1 MMFYRDSV
9 IYFTDYEVCLPIEY
23 EYKCYNYNTKKMSN
37 KFPITKALPVL
48 FGFFIMGL
56 VDLVGIATN
65 YVKQDFALSDTLAN
79 MLPMTLFLW
88 FAVLSVPTGM
98 MMNKLGRKRT
108 VVISMAISLLAM
120 LLPLVSYNF
129 PMILVAFG
137 LLGIGNTIIQVS
149 LNPLLTNVVRGDRL
163 TSSLTLGQFIKAI
176 AAFLGPIIAGVA
188 AGSFGNWKLV
198 FLFFGVVTVVSGLW
212 LALTPIHE
220 KPVSQSASSFTSSF
234 GLLKD
239 KTILMLFL
247 GIVFVVGVDVGLNT
261 TVPKF
266 LMERCGIPLEKA
278 GLGTSLYFVART
290 LGTFVGAILLVKLSG
305 RKFFIWSMLVAVPT
319 LVAMLLTGNLWGIL
333 SMVFILGLTVANVFS
348 IIFSA
353 ALKKKPE
360 RANEIS
366 GLLIMGVA
374 GGAII
379 PLIMGVTSDSL
390 GQTGGMAVL
399 LVALAYLL
407 FSAVRMKEE

>member
-1 MMFYRDSV
+1 M
-9 IYFTDYEVCLPIEY
+9 
-23 EYKCYNYNTKKMSN
+23 N
-37 KFPITKALPVL
+37 KGASFSKVMPVL

-88 FAVLSVPTGM
+88 FAILSVPTGI
-98 MMNKLGRKRT
+98 MMNRLGRKRT
-108 VVISMAISLLAM
+108 VILSMVISFVAM

-129 PMILVAFG
+129 PMMLVAFG

-188 AGSFGNWKLV
+188 ASSFGNWKFVFLV
-198 FLFFGVVTVVSGLW
+198 FAVITVISGLW
-212 LALTPIHE
+212 LILTPIHE
-220 KPVSQSASSFTSSF
+220 EPVIKSSTSSFTGSF
-234 GLLKD
+234 ALLKD
-239 KTILMLFL
+239 KTILLLFL
-247 GIVFVVGVDVGLNT
+247 AIVFVVGVDVGLNT
-261 TVPKF
+261 TIPKF
-266 LMERCGIPLEKA
+266 LMERCGIPLERA

-290 LGTFVGAILLVKLSG
+290 VGAFAGAILLIKLSG
-305 RKFFIWSMLVAVPT
+305 RKFYMVSMFVAIPA
-319 LVAMLLTGNLWGIL
+319 LILMLLTGNLWGIL
-333 SMVFILGLTVANVFS
+333 SMVFLLGLLVANVFS
-348 IIFSA
+348 IVFSA

-374 GGAII
+374 GGAVI
-379 PLIMGVTSDSL
+379 PLIMGIVSDAV

-399 LVALAYLL
+399 LVALGYLL
-407 FSAVRMKEE
+407 FSAYKLEKD

>member
-1 MMFYRDSV
+1 MQ
-9 IYFTDYEVCLPIEY
+9 
-23 EYKCYNYNTKKMSN
+23 NNTS
-37 KFPITKALPVL
+37 ITKALPVL
-48 FGFFIMGL
+48 FGFFVMGL

-88 FAVLSVPTGM
+88 FAILSVPTGI

-108 VVISMAISLLAM
+108 VIISMGITLVAM

-129 PMILVAFG
+129 PMSLVAFG

-176 AAFLGPIIAGVA
+176 AAFLGPIIAAVA

-198 FLFFGVVTVVSGLW
+198 FLIFGVITVISGLW
-212 LALTPIHE
+212 LLLTPIHE
-220 KPVSQSASSFTSSF
+220 EPLSQGTSTFGESFS
-234 GLLKD
+234 LLKD

-247 GIVFVVGVDVGLNT
+247 GIVFVVGIDVGLNT
-261 TVPKF
+261 TIPKF
-266 LMERCGIPLEKA
+266 LMERCGILLEKA

-290 LGTFVGAILLVKLSG
+290 VGTFAGAILLAKLSG
-305 RKFFIWSMLVAVPT
+305 RKFFIVSMLISIP
-319 LVAMLLTGNLWGIL
+319 AMLVMLLIGNLWGIL
-333 SMVFILGLTVANVFS
+333 SMIFIIGLAVANVFS

-353 ALKKKPE
+353 ALKKVPD

-374 GGAII
+374 GGAVI
-379 PLIMGVTSDSL
+379 PLIMGITSDSF

-399 LVALAYLL
+399 MIALTYLL
-407 FSAVRMKEE
+407 FSAFKLKEE

>member
-1 MMFYRDSV
+1 M
-9 IYFTDYEVCLPIEY
+9 
-23 EYKCYNYNTKKMSN
+23 N
-37 KFPITKALPVL
+37 KNSSIPKVMPVL
-48 FGFFIMGL
+48 FGFFIMGF
-56 VDLVGIATN
+56 VDVVGISTN
-65 YVKQDFALSDTLAN
+65 YVKHDFGLSDTSAN
-79 MLPMTLFLW
+79 LLPLMLFLW
-88 FAVLSVPTGM
+88 FAILSVPTGLL
-98 MMNKLGRKRT
+98 MNKLGRKKT
-108 VVISMAISLLAM
+108 VILSMIITLLAM
-120 LLPLVSYNF
+120 LIPLIAYDF
-129 PMILVAFG
+129 PMILITFS

-149 LNPLLTNVVRGDRL
+149 LNPLLSNVVRGDRL

-188 AGSFGNWKLV
+188 AGSLGNWKLIFPV
-198 FLFFGVVTVVSGLW
+198 FAAITIISGLW
-212 LALTPIHE
+212 LLVTPIHE
-220 KPVSQSASSFTSSF
+220 EPVTNSSSSFAESF

-239 KTILMLFL
+239 KTILLLFL

-266 LMERCGIPLEKA
+266 LMERCNLPLEKA

-290 LGTFVGAILLVKLSG
+290 IGTFVGAILLIKFSG
-305 RKFFIWSMLVAVPT
+305 RKFFIISMLIAIPVLIV
-319 LVAMLLTGNLWGIL
+319 MLLIGNLWGIL
-333 SMVFILGLTVANVFS
+333 AMVFLLGLAVANVFS

-366 GLLIMGVA
+366 GLLIMGVV

-379 PLIMGVTSDSL
+379 PLFMGIVSDSF

-399 LVALAYLL
+399 LVALIYLL
-407 FSAVRMKEE
+407 FSAYKLEKD

>member
-1 MMFYRDSV
+1 M
-9 IYFTDYEVCLPIEY
+9 
-23 EYKCYNYNTKKMSN
+23 NN
-37 KFPITKALPVL
+37 KTSITKALPVL
-48 FGFFIMGL
+48 FGFFVMGL

-88 FAVLSVPTGM
+88 FAILSVPTVM

-108 VVISMAISLLAM
+108 VLLSMVITLLAM
-120 LLPLVSYNF
+120 LLPMVSYNF

-176 AAFLGPIIAGVA
+176 AAFLGPIIAAIA
-188 AGSFGNWKLV
+188 AGSLGNWKLV
-198 FLFFGVVTVVSGLW
+198 FLIFGVITVISGLW
-212 LALTPIHE
+212 LLLTPIHE
-220 KPVSQSASSFTSSF
+220 EPLSQGTSTFVESFS
-234 GLLKD
+234 LLKD
-239 KTILMLFL
+239 RTILMLFL
-247 GIVFVVGVDVGLNT
+247 GIVFVVGIDVGLNT
-261 TVPKF
+261 TIPKF
-266 LMERCGIPLEKA
+266 LMERCGILLEKA

-290 LGTFVGAILLVKLSG
+290 VGTFAGAILLAKLSG
-305 RKFFIWSMLVAVPT
+305 RKFFIVSMLISIP
-319 LVAMLLTGNLWGIL
+319 AMLVMLLIGNLWGIL
-333 SMVFILGLTVANVFS
+333 SMIFIIGLAVANVFS

-353 ALKKKPE
+353 ALKKVPD

-374 GGAII
+374 GGAVI
-379 PLIMGVTSDSL
+379 PLIMGITSDSF

-399 LVALAYLL
+399 MIALTYLL
-407 FSAVRMKEE
+407 FSAFKLKEE

>member
-1 MMFYRDSV
+1 MQ
-9 IYFTDYEVCLPIEY
+9 
-23 EYKCYNYNTKKMSN
+23 NNTS
-37 KFPITKALPVL
+37 ITKVLPVL
-48 FGFFIMGL
+48 FGFFVMGL

-65 YVKQDFALSDTLAN
+65 YVKQDFTLSDTLAN

-88 FAVLSVPTGM
+88 FAILSVPTGI

-108 VVISMAISLLAM
+108 VIISMGITLVAM

-176 AAFLGPIIAGVA
+176 AAFLGPIIAAVA

-198 FLFFGVVTVVSGLW
+198 FLIFGVITVISGLW
-212 LALTPIHE
+212 LLLTPIHE
-220 KPVSQSASSFTSSF
+220 EPLSQGTSTFGESFS
-234 GLLKD
+234 LLKD

-247 GIVFVVGVDVGLNT
+247 GIVFVVGIDVGLNT
-261 TVPKF
+261 TIPKF
-266 LMERCGIPLEKA
+266 LMERCGILLEKA

-290 LGTFVGAILLVKLSG
+290 VGTFAGAILLAKLSG
-305 RKFFIWSMLVAVPT
+305 RKFFIVSMLISIP
-319 LVAMLLTGNLWGIL
+319 AMLVMLLIGNLWGIL
-333 SMVFILGLTVANVFS
+333 SMIFIIGLAVANVFS

-353 ALKKKPE
+353 ALKKVPD

-374 GGAII
+374 GGAVI
-379 PLIMGVTSDSL
+379 PLIMGITSDSF

-399 LVALAYLL
+399 MIALTYLL
-407 FSAVRMKEE
+407 FSAFKLKEE

>member
-1 MMFYRDSV
+1 MQ
-9 IYFTDYEVCLPIEY
+9 
-23 EYKCYNYNTKKMSN
+23 NNTS
-37 KFPITKALPVL
+37 ITKALPVL
-48 FGFFIMGL
+48 FGFFVMGL

-65 YVKQDFALSDTLAN
+65 YVKQDFTLSDTLAN

-88 FAVLSVPTGM
+88 FAILSVPTGI

-108 VVISMAISLLAM
+108 VIISMGITLVAM

-176 AAFLGPIIAGVA
+176 AAFLGPIIAAVA

-198 FLFFGVVTVVSGLW
+198 FLIFGVITVISGLW
-212 LALTPIHE
+212 LLLTPIHE
-220 KPVSQSASSFTSSF
+220 EPLSQGTSTFGESFS
-234 GLLKD
+234 LLKD

-247 GIVFVVGVDVGLNT
+247 GIVFVVGIDVGLNT
-261 TVPKF
+261 TIPKF
-266 LMERCGIPLEKA
+266 LMERCGILLEKA

-290 LGTFVGAILLVKLSG
+290 VGTFAGAILLAKLSG
-305 RKFFIWSMLVAVPT
+305 RKFFIVSMLISIP
-319 LVAMLLTGNLWGIL
+319 AMLVMLLIGNLWGIL
-333 SMVFILGLTVANVFS
+333 SMIFIIGLAVANVFS

-353 ALKKKPE
+353 ALKKVPD

-374 GGAII
+374 GGAVI
-379 PLIMGVTSDSL
+379 PLIMGITSDSF

-399 LVALAYLL
+399 MIALTYLL
-407 FSAVRMKEE
+407 FSAFKLKEE